1 MDNRIT
7 LLGIVHFKK
16 INGIRSTRFNIIYLS
31 SGIQDDIKIKRIE
44 AYGNERIVTGLT
56 NGMMAIITGQLLY
69 SEEKHGF
76 NKSRQCFTCKG
87 QKRVSRRNDYNSE
100 WKFLQSYIYKGKE

>member
-44 AYGNERIVTGLT
+44 AY
-56 NGMMAIITGQLLY
+56 
-69 SEEKHGF
+69 
-76 NKSRQCFTCKG
+76 
-87 QKRVSRRNDYNSE
+87 
-100 WKFLQSYIYKGKE
+100 